1 VPPAGQQLKQD
12 PRQQC
17 GGRLAIIAGSVT
29 ALVIATLG
37 GVALTFWHQAA
48 CRAGAWNYAV
58 APLKAHC
65 YSDIYSLYFYR
76 GLDLGQIPYL
86 DRPVEYPVL
95 IGAVM
100 EAASWSVHS
109 IAGTVARAR
118 AYFDVTTAALV
129 LCTVVGVLATAFLAG
144 RSRRWTALMVAL
156 SPALILM
163 AWINWDLIAMAL
175 TATAMVAWAKRRGV
189 LAGALFGLG
198 IATKF
203 YPLILLAAL
212 FPLCLRAGR
221 LRAWRVT
228 TAAAA
233 VTWLA
238 VNLPVAVVAF
248 HRWSRFYR
256 MSAGRPADRDTIWD
270 AFQVGGWNVSLAT
283 VNVLSAVLILMAF
296 TLLAWLVLA
305 APRRPRVAQ
314 VLFLALAV
322 FLLLNK
328 VWSPQYVIWLLPL
341 AVLARPR
348 LWSYLL
354 WQAAEV
360 AHFYVTFL
368 YVITANPSYYPGAT
382 GGLGTGPYLT
392 TLLARFLTLALL
404 CVLVVRDILRPEAG
418 LVRQGG
424 EDDPAG
430 GVLDGAPDAITLR
443 LRPWPRLTRLAGE
456 AAG

>member
-1 VPPAGQQLKQD
+1 
-12 PRQQC
+12 
-17 GGRLAIIAGSVT
+17 
-29 ALVIATLG
+29 
-37 GVALTFWHQAA
+37 
-48 CRAGAWNYAV
+48 
-58 APLKAHC
+58 
-65 YSDIYSLYFYR
+65 
-76 GLDLGQIPYL
+76 
-86 DRPVEYPVL
+86 
-95 IGAVM
+95 M

-109 IAGTVARAR
+109 IADTVARAG
-118 AYFDVTTAALV
+118 AYFDVPTAALV

-189 LAGALFGLG
+189 LAGVLFGLA

-296 TLLAWLVLA
+296 T
-305 APRRPRVAQ
+305 
-314 VLFLALAV
+314 
-322 FLLLNK
+322 
-328 VWSPQYVIWLLPL
+328 
-341 AVLARPR
+341 
-348 LWSYLL
+348 
-354 WQAAEV
+354 
-360 AHFYVTFL
+360 
-368 YVITANPSYYPGAT
+368 
-382 GGLGTGPYLT
+382 
-392 TLLARFLTLALL
+392 
-404 CVLVVRDILRPEAG
+404 
-418 LVRQGG
+418 
-424 EDDPAG
+424 
-430 GVLDGAPDAITLR
+430 
-443 LRPWPRLTRLAGE
+443 
-456 AAG
+456 